1 MGLWLFFH
9 LIFFIT
15 SYWSLVSTFEGKA
28 DVKYNEEF
36 PWNRYKKIFSYSP
49 AIGLAELF
57 CLLSYSSSGCIA
69 FEVYHPISFTGHL
82 KSLVLL

>member
-36 PWNRYKKIFSYSP
+36 PWNWYKKNIL
-49 AIGLAELF
+49 I
-57 CLLSYSSSGCIA
+57 LSRNR
-69 FEVYHPISFTGHL
+69 TGRIIL
-82 KSLVLL
+82 PVVI